1 MYCNQASILDCVTQI
16 DTKPRPCINR
26 AVSLDKVKILSI
38 VWAINLVELVIEKLP
53 SQPVNFSAMAIL
65 LLSQE
70 SVVSVYLGSIA
81 TRTRGI
87 DISIRLF

>member
-1 MYCNQASILDCVTQI
+1 M
-16 DTKPRPCINR
+16 
-26 AVSLDKVKILSI
+26 SI